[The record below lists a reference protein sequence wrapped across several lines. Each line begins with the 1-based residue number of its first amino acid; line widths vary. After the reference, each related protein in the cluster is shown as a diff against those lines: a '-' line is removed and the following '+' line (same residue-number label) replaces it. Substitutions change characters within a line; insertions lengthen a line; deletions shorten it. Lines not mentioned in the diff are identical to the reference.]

1 MNHKEISVILKEL
14 REEQKYKPA
23 ELAELLGVE
32 ETTVL
37 NWESGVSEPTISE
50 SLLLSKLYNI
60 DLNDMFLEFD
70 EMTMVPNTS
79 VTAFQRV
86 ARQNRYINRW
96 YN

>member
-1 MNHKEISVILKEL
+1 MNHKGISVILKEL

-70 EMTMVPNTS
+70 EMAMVPNTS

>member
-37 NWESGVSEPTISE
+37 DWESGVSEPTISE

-79 VTAFQRV
+79 VTAFQSA

>member
-1 MNHKEISVILKEL
+1 MNHKKISVILKEL

>member
-1 MNHKEISVILKEL
+1 MNHKKISVILKEL

-70 EMTMVPNTS
+70 EMAMVPNTS

>member
-37 NWESGVSEPTISE
+37 NWEFGVSEPTISE

-70 EMTMVPNTS
+70 EMAMVPNTS

>member
-1 MNHKEISVILKEL
+1 MNHKKISVILKEL

-37 NWESGVSEPTISE
+37 NWEFGVSEPTISE